1 MSSKLFDVERVFER
15 IPAILAYLPVT
26 MQLVLYSTALSLI
39 VGALVALIK
48 INRVPVL
55 RQIAAFYVSFA
66 RGTPSIVQLYLIFF
80 GIPLAL
86 RAMNTYWGTNFNTV
100 APSMLCAI
108 IAFTFNEGAYASEN
122 IRAALESVDR
132 GQREAALSIGM
143 TPVQAFF
150 RIILLEALVVA
161 LPPLGNSFIGS
172 IKNTSLAF
180 TCAVVEMTAGAK
192 LLASRDYRYFEMY
205 VSLALIYWAITFL
218 VSRALTWAEKKLR
231 CDERE
236 VSVRDS
242 AR

>member
-1 MSSKLFDVERVFER
+1 MGKLFDVQLVFTR
-15 IPAILAYLPVT
+15 IPAILRYLPVT
-26 MQLVLYSTALSLI
+26 LQLVLLSTLFSLI
-39 VGALVALIK
+39 VGSVAALIK

-55 RQIAAFYVSFA
+55 RQITAFYVSFA
-66 RGTPSIVQLYLIFF
+66 RGTPSIVQLYLIFY
-80 GIPLAL
+80 GVPMVL
-86 RAMNTYWGTNFNTV
+86 RAVNLNFGTNFSTT
-100 APSMLCAI
+100 APSMLCAV

-143 TPVQAFF
+143 TPAQAFF
-150 RIILLEALVVA
+150 RIVLPEALVVA

-180 TCAVVEMTAGAK
+180 TCAVVEMTAGAR
-192 LLASRDYRYFEMY
+192 LLASHDYRYFEMY
-205 VSLALIYWAITFL
+205 VSLALIYWVITF
-218 VSRALTWAEKKLR
+218 VTARALAWAERKLR

-236 VSVRDS
+236 VSADAA

>member
-1 MSSKLFDVERVFER
+1 MAKLFDFELVFTR
-15 IPAILAYLPVT
+15 MPAILSYLPVT
-26 MQLVLYSTALSLI
+26 MQLVLCSTVLSLI
-39 VGALVALIK
+39 VGFLVAVTK
-48 INRVPVL
+48 IHRVPVL
-55 RQIAAFYVSFA
+55 RHFSAFYVSFA
-66 RGTPSIVQLYLIFF
+66 RGTPSIVQLYLIFYGF
-80 GIPLAL
+80 PMLL
-86 RAMNTYWGTNFNTV
+86 RAMNTYWGTDFNTA

-143 TPVQAFF
+143 TPLQAFF
-150 RIILLEALVVA
+150 RIILPEALVVA

-218 VSRALTWAEKKLR
+218 VSRALIWAERKLR
-231 CDERE
+231 CDEKE
-236 VSVRDS
+236 VQSE
-242 AR
+242 

>member
-1 MSSKLFDVERVFER
+1 MAKLFDFQLVFTR
-15 IPAILAYLPVT
+15 MPAILSYLPVT
-26 MQLVLYSTALSLI
+26 LELVLLSTLFSLI
-39 VGALVALIK
+39 IGAIVALIK

-66 RGTPSIVQLYLIFF
+66 RGTPSIVQLYLIFYGF
-80 GIPLAL
+80 PMMLQ
-86 RAMNTYWGTNFNTV
+86 AMNLYWGTHFNTA
-100 APSMLCAI
+100 APSMVCAV

-143 TPVQAFF
+143 TPLQAFF
-150 RIILLEALVVA
+150 RIILPEALVVA

-205 VSLALIYWAITFL
+205 VSLALIYWAITFVVARL
-218 VSRALTWAEKKLR
+218 LTLAERRLR

-236 VSVRDS
+236 VSVNDS

>member
-1 MSSKLFDVERVFER
+1 MSSKLFDLQLVFQR
-15 IPAILAYLPVT
+15 IPAILSYLPVT
-26 MQLVLYSTALSLI
+26 LQLVLCSTALSLI
-39 VGALVALIK
+39 VGSLVALVK
-48 INRVPVL
+48 INRIPVL
-55 RQIAAFYVSFA
+55 RQICAFYVSFA
-66 RGTPSIVQLYLIFF
+66 RGTPSIVQLYLIFY
-80 GIPLAL
+80 GMPMAL
-86 RAMNTYWGTNFNTV
+86 RAMNMYWGTSFSTT
-100 APSMLCAI
+100 APSMLCAV

-150 RIILLEALVVA
+150 RITLPEALVVA

-205 VSLALIYWAITFL
+205 VSLALIYWAITFA
-218 VSRALTWAEKKLR
+218 VSRALTWAERRLR
-231 CDERE
+231 CDEKE
-236 VSVRDS
+236 VAAHDS

>member
-1 MSSKLFDVERVFER
+1 MAKLFDIELVFR
-15 IPAILAYLPVT
+15 RMPAILSYLPVT
-26 MQLVLYSTALSLI
+26 LQLVLLSTLFSLI
-39 VGALVALIK
+39 VGSLVALIK

-55 RQIAAFYVSFA
+55 RQISAFYVSFA
-66 RGTPSIVQLYLIFF
+66 RGTPSIVQLYLIFY
-80 GIPLAL
+80 GLPMAL
-86 RAMNTYWGTNFNTV
+86 RAANTYWGTHFSTS
-100 APSMLCAI
+100 APSMVCAV

-132 GQREAALSIGM
+132 GQREAALSVGM
-143 TPVQAFF
+143 TPIQAFF
-150 RIILLEALVVA
+150 HIILPEALVVA

-205 VSLALIYWAITFL
+205 VSLALIYWVITFV
-218 VSRALTWAEKKLR
+218 VSRALTWAEKRLR

-236 VSVRDS
+236 VAVRDS
-242 AR
+242 AG